1 MANSKGNVSKIHDFA
16 IDTQKSSTPNHV
28 TMRSLLSCLSLAVL
42 LSQAQA
48 LYFYIDGPTQKCFF
62 EELPKDTLVV
72 GMENVERDKLD
83 AISNGCEQVTTRLHN
98 GMIKHEAT

>member
-1 MANSKGNVSKIHDFA
+1 MW
-16 IDTQKSSTPNHV
+16 
-28 TMRSLLSCLSLAVL
+28 SLPAYLSLALL

-72 GMENVERDKLD
+72 GKAV
-83 AISNGCEQVTTRLHN
+83 LH
-98 GMIKHEAT
+98 